1 MEAVNTNIDTITGEV
16 LPPATGLYAAV
27 AAQIDRSIST
37 ARAFPRNMAAVSA
50 ELARYVAMDDR
61 TAEAAVYTLKR
72 SGKTIQGPSARF
84 AEMLAYAYGHLR
96 IDARVVEEGK
106 DYIVVRGEAHD
117 LQRNVVYSQDV
128 VRRITDS
135 TGKRF
140 SVDMIGITAMAAASI
155 AQRDCVL
162 KVIPSPLWRP
172 SFEAALSRI
181 TGDVKTLADR
191 RIRAVGQFSVLGVT
205 AEQVFKRLG
214 IAGINDISPEHLVE
228 LAGTFTAIRD
238 GQTTVEAEFGDT
250 LVTARSNG
258 GSPLA
263 APEDNGDAAPA
274 APIEVATPTPIA
286 KESPPPQA
294 PAPQAPRKP
303 ERPSK
308 KGEPQP
314 EPSGPP
320 DSFDASLRAYEKE
333 CLQARTRAELKAV
346 AIRWGERGVF
356 NAVDDGEKALLSEI
370 YQAAG
375 SALEAEERRKKTDE
389 DRKAYEAGRNTDA
402 VVEAPRAAPRP
413 TIVPKPEETP
423 KAPPPQAPSTAN
435 GSSERRLIDRMAD
448 MRPRDPEVQKL
459 WDDIVE
465 DLVRARDEDDLMAR
479 YINREKDG
487 SIGSLPETDG
497 LNMRSVRY
505 RIKQDLKKAATA

>member
-1 MEAVNTNIDTITGEV
+1 MDALTTNIDTITGEV

-27 AAQIDRSIST
+27 AAQIDKQIST
-37 ARAFPRNMAAVSA
+37 ARAFPRNMAAVSS
-50 ELARYVAMDDR
+50 ELARLVSTDDR
-61 TAEAAVYTLKR
+61 AAEASIYSLKR
-72 SGKTIQGPSARF
+72 GGKTIQGPSSRF

-106 DYIVVRGEAHD
+106 DHIVVRGEAHD

-128 VRRITDS
+128 VRRITDA

-140 SVDMIGITAMAAASI
+140 SIDMIGVTAMAAASI

-172 SFEAALSRI
+172 AFDAALSRI

-191 RIRAVGQFSVLGVT
+191 RIKAVGQFSVIGVT

-214 IAGINDISPEHLVE
+214 IAGINDISSEHLIE

-250 LVTARSNG
+250 LVASRSN

-263 APEDNGDAAPA
+263 APEDNGNVSPAP
-274 APIEVATPTPIA
+274 PIEVAAPAQSPIDAAPPQTPTPQA
-286 KESPPPQA
+286 ATRAERSPKNVEA
-294 PAPQAPRKP
+294 PANRWSPY
-303 ERPSK
+303 
-308 KGEPQP
+308 GT
-314 EPSGPP
+314 
-320 DSFDASLRAYEKE
+320 FDEALRVYEKE
-333 CLQARTRAELKAV
+333 CLEATTLADLRSR
-346 AIRWGERGVF
+346 AIRWGELGVF
-356 NAVDDGEKALLSEI
+356 NAVDDGQKALLSEI

-375 SALEAEERRKKTDE
+375 TAIQAEEKRKRTEE

-402 VVEAPRAAPRP
+402 VVEAPRPVPRP
-413 TIVPKPEETP
+413 TVVPKPEEAP
-423 KAPPPQAPSTAN
+423 KAPAQVPPTAN
-435 GSSERRLIDRMAD
+435 GSSDRRLIERMAD

-459 WDDIVE
+459 WDEIVAH
-465 DLVRARDEDDLMAR
+465 LVAAKDEDDLMAR
-479 YINREKDG
+479 YISREKDG
-487 SIGSLPETDG
+487 SIGSLPEVDG

-505 RIKQDLKKAATA
+505 RIKQDLKKVATA